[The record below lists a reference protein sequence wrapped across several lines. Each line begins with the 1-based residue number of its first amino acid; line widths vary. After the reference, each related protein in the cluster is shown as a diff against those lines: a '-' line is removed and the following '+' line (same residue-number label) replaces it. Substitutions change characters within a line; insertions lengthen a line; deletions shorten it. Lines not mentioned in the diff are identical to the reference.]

1 MTMSSDIA
9 QLTSGDLLDL
19 VGTEDVGTDQTQTL
33 ERLRTLAF
41 EGLAQGIADE
51 RMASLL
57 RLLGWHDGFSSFA
70 IAGIARF
77 GYESAADSVKDA
89 ITDFGGHDWLIGSN
103 RGCFVALV
111 AVEGAVT
118 PQVLCTA
125 VDNAFDAKAP
135 LCLTPARA
143 NVRGASRSIRA
154 ALSTMR
160 VAPAIEPLP
169 RPLYTQETLPERAL
183 MGDEDARDEL
193 YFGVY
198 AALRSHGTDD
208 PTLETVATFLN
219 CGGSLESAA
228 HELNVHPNTVRY
240 RLKRAA
246 QTTGWDATDPRE
258 AYVLRTAII
267 IGHIRDAREG

>member
-1 MTMSSDIA
+1 MV
-9 QLTSGDLLDL
+9 QLNSGDLLDM
-19 VGTEDVGTDQTQTL
+19 VGTIDAGTDQASAL
-33 ERLRTLAF
+33 PRLRTLAF
-41 EGLAQGIADE
+41 EALNQGIADE
-51 RMASLL
+51 RMVSLL
-57 RLLGWHDGFSSFA
+57 HLLGWHDGFSSFA
-70 IAGIARF
+70 IAGVAKF
-77 GYESAADSVKDA
+77 GYGSAVESVSTA
-89 ITDFGGHDWLIGSN
+89 ITDFGGRNWLVGSN
-103 RGCFVALV
+103 QGCFVALV

-135 LCLTPARA
+135 LCVTPARA
-143 NVRGASRSIRA
+143 DVQGASQSIRA

-169 RPLYTQETLPERAL
+169 RPIYTQETLPERAL
-183 MGDEDARDEL
+183 MGDEDARNEL
-193 YFGVY
+193 YIDVY
-198 AALRSHGTDD
+198 AALKSHGQDD
-208 PTLETVATFLN
+208 PALDTVATFLN

-267 IGHIRDAREG
+267 IGNIRDAHEG